1 MTRVPLTVI
10 TSEDGEVK
18 FYWCESDGNTVFR
31 TCTVSW
37 SSSSTITALGS
48 GYGFSAAETNDGGEF
63 GLYYRDFSGVLRSLW
78 SSDDGSTWSTGLLE
92 VS

>member
-1 MTRVPLTVI
+1 MTQGPLAAI

-18 FYWCESDGNTVFR
+18 FYWCESDGNTDPR

-48 GYGFSAAETNDGGEF
+48 GYGFSAAETNDGGEI
-63 GLYYRDFSGVLRSLW
+63 GLYYRDFSGVLRSLR
-78 SSDDGSTWSTGLLE
+78 SSDDGSIWSTGLLE
-92 VS
+92 VN